1 MAECSLVQTAIAF
14 PRRKTRSSAR
24 KEKLEVTPRS
34 GNRGRNGTIATGLS
48 QPLSPRKRLGEE
60 NNCNVPHLLECSPTK
75 RQKENATA
83 AVTATAAAA
92 LKSPVLTTRKKLQFE
107 EASPHPPRV
116 ISPIE
121 KQQDARRLGDG
132 ATAQKS
138 GAAREKATASSARTP
153 STPAV
158 LQVVRQEGE
167 CYALAK
173 KALHTANPERLLC
186 RERETAAI
194 VAFVE
199 EHVVARVPGSI
210 YISGAPGTGK
220 TACLKH
226 ILHSMK
232 KRLSNARVVFLNCMP
247 LTSSQAVYPAVLS
260 KLGEAGEK
268 TAGVGSRDH
277 ARQLE
282 RIVTKSG
289 PMIVLVL
296 DEMDQLDSRAQEV
309 LYTMFEWPAL
319 PNSRLVLIGVANAL
333 DLTDR
338 ILPRLQALR
347 SHQPHL
353 INFPPYSR
361 DQILAILQDRLSGLK
376 EGVVDPAAVQFCA
389 RKVSAMSGDAR
400 KALDVCRRA
409 VEKLGG
415 EIRKQTVLSPNGEGP
430 VPTTTVPR
438 RVTLPQISA
447 VLSEVYG
454 SPMASRAGDHGGSF
468 PLQQKLLVI
477 TLLMLVR
484 SGKVRE
490 FTFGKIHETYTGVCQ
505 RHQMARLHQSECM
518 ALCSLLEARGI
529 LTIKNSKEARLM
541 KVSLKIDQ
549 SDVEHA
555 LQDKVLLSSILQ
567 AGIPK

>member
-1 MAECSLVQTAIAF
+1 
-14 PRRKTRSSAR
+14 
-24 KEKLEVTPRS
+24 
-34 GNRGRNGTIATGLS
+34 
-48 QPLSPRKRLGEE
+48 
-60 NNCNVPHLLECSPTK
+60 
-75 RQKENATA
+75 
-83 AVTATAAAA
+83 
-92 LKSPVLTTRKKLQFE
+92 
-107 EASPHPPRV
+107 
-116 ISPIE
+116 
-121 KQQDARRLGDG
+121 
-132 ATAQKS
+132 
-138 GAAREKATASSARTP
+138 
-153 STPAV
+153 
-158 LQVVRQEGE
+158 
-167 CYALAK
+167 
-173 KALHTANPERLLC
+173 
-186 RERETAAI
+186 
-194 VAFVE
+194 
-199 EHVVARVPGSI
+199 
-210 YISGAPGTGK
+210 
-220 TACLKH
+220 
-226 ILHSMK
+226 
-232 KRLSNARVVFLNCMP
+232 
-247 LTSSQAVYPAVLS
+247 
-260 KLGEAGEK
+260 
-268 TAGVGSRDH
+268 
-277 ARQLE
+277 
-282 RIVTKSG
+282 
-289 PMIVLVL
+289 
-296 DEMDQLDSRAQEV
+296 
-309 LYTMFEWPAL
+309 
-319 PNSRLVLIGVANAL
+319 VANAL

-353 INFPPYSR
+353 VNFPPYSR
-361 DQILAILQDRLSGLK
+361 DQILAISAGPASGLK

-400 KALDVCRRA
+400 KALDASCG
-409 VEKLGG
+409 KLGG

-430 VPTTTVPR
+430 ALTTTVPR

-505 RHQMARLHQSECM
+505 RHQMARLHQSECL

>member
-34 GNRGRNGTIATGLS
+34 GNRGRNGTTGLS

-60 NNCNVPHLLECSPTK
+60 NTLNVPHLLECSPTK
-75 RQKENATA
+75 RQKENATV
-83 AVTATAAAA
+83 AVTAAAAA
-92 LKSPVLTTRKKLQFE
+92 LKSPLLTTRKKLQFE
-107 EASPHPPRV
+107 ETPPNPLRV

-121 KQQDARRLGDG
+121 KQQGARRLAEG

-138 GAAREKATASSARTP
+138 GGGGVAGEKATASSERTP

-158 LQVVRQEGE
+158 LRVVRQEGE

-199 EHVVARVPGSI
+199 EHVVARVPGSL

-226 ILHSMK
+226 ILHSMQK
-232 KRLSNARVVFLNCMP
+232 MLSSARVVFLNCMP

-268 TAGVGSRDH
+268 TSGVGSRDH
-277 ARQLE
+277 AKQLE

-353 INFPPYSR
+353 VNFPPYSR

-430 VPTTTVPR
+430 APTTTVPR

-505 RHQMARLHQSECM
+505 RHQMARLHQSECL

-529 LTIKNSKEARLM
+529 LTIKSSKEARLM